1 MAILTKEQLKAVFGN
16 GKFPTEQNWSDFID
30 SIYDHASREGL
41 YAQESVIQ
49 VSLNGYAQGALGVLG
64 PSDLNLQNLDY
75 RNAWSGGNLNI
86 EYPIDIADIAYKETT
101 NHSWFLDRNNSTVIM
116 VIHNNGFYYSYCN
129 NEDAHKVYIKW
140 HRDVGEAGAGFNVAS
155 DTKIAVIPLGGCMA
169 FARTKQNGSWQ
180 PIGQYISIDANAV
193 TGSKT
198 AYAA

>member
-30 SIYDHASREGL
+30 SIYDSASREGL
-41 YAQESVIQ
+41 YASEKIMQ
-49 VSLNGYAQGALGVLG
+49 VSLNGHASGWDVIS

-75 RNAWSGGNLNI
+75 KNAWDGGDLNI
-86 EYPIDIADIAYKETT
+86 EYPIDIADIAHAMTT
-101 NHSWFLDRNNSTVIM
+101 NHQWFIDRNNSTVIM
-116 VIHNNGFYYSYCN
+116 IIHNDGFYYGYCN

-140 HRDVGEAGAGFNVAS
+140 HREASEAGAGFNVAS
-155 DTKIAVIPLGGCMA
+155 DTKIAVIPLGGCIA
-169 FARTKQNGSWQ
+169 FACTKSGSWQ
-180 PIGQYISIDANAV
+180 PIGQYISIDASAV